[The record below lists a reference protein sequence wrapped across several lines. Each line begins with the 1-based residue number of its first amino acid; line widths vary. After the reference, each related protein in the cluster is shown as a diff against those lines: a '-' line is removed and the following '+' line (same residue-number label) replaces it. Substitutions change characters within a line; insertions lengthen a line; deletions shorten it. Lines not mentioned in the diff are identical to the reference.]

1 MYRNS
6 SPKWKGKVCCVW
18 NELQR
23 YRRLPRSRKR
33 LLREA
38 LIALALARG
47 AMACLPFR
55 RIAAWLGTPGTE
67 TPPTAAPGQIH
78 LADRI
83 GWAVG
88 TVARRVPWDARCLAQ
103 ALAATWMLRRRGLEG
118 TVSFG
123 ADRGESRQFLAHAW
137 LRFGPRLVTGGP
149 GRERFKTLTTFAR
162 KQA

>member
-1 MYRNS
+1 M
-6 SPKWKGKVCCVW
+6 W
-18 NELQR
+18 NEFHR
-23 YRRLPRSRKR
+23 YRRLSRERKR

-38 LIALALARG
+38 LVALALARM

-67 TPPTAAPGQIH
+67 TPSTATFDQIR

-88 TVARRVPWDARCLAQ
+88 ALARRVPWDARCLAQ
-103 ALAATWMLRRRGLEG
+103 ALAASWMLRRRGLEG

-123 ADRGESRQFLAHAW
+123 ADRGESRQLLAHAW
-137 LRFGPRLVTGGP
+137 LRFGPRLVTGGA
-149 GRERFKTLTTFAR
+149 GHERFKLFTTFAR